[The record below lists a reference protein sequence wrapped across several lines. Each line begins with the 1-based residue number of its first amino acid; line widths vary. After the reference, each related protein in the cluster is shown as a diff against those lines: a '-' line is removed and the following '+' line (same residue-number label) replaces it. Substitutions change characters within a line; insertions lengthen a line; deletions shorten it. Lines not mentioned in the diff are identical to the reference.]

1 MRFGFHF
8 SIGKGLEGAIEEGVK
23 LKCDTM
29 QIFSRNPRGWRA
41 KPLAEDLKGFAAKA
55 EANGIT
61 PVVAHMPYLP
71 NLASPDEAMYFRSIE
86 ALVEEIERCQFL
98 GVPYLVTHLGKRK
111 EASLEEGI
119 RRVVNA
125 LNTALQRTAQEGSGV
140 MLLLENTAGQGSEV
154 GTSLEEL
161 AEIVGGVKDGSRVGI
176 CIDTA
181 HAFESGM
188 PIHTEEGL
196 NHTLERFGDLLGL
209 EMLKVIHLND
219 SKTPFGSR
227 VDRHWHIGDGEMGL
241 EAFRNIIGHPA
252 LQGLP
257 AIMETPGSGELD
269 RKNMETVLRLRAEVS
284 T

>member
-23 LKCDTM
+23 LSCETM

-61 PVVAHMPYLP
+61 PVVVHMPYLP

-86 ALVEEIERCQFL
+86 ALVEEIQRCQFL
-98 GVPYLVTHLGKRK
+98 DVPYLVTHLGKRK
-111 EASLEEGI
+111 EASPEEGI

-269 RKNMETVLRLRAEVS
+269 RKNMEIVLRLRAEVS